1 MYDRYFG
8 YYKQR
13 IPFVK
18 LERCC
23 IEGYSTDSLI
33 LKNTAYGSDFR
44 NYSDPLKG
52 YMERRR
58 KVLETVNRDADV
70 KFMKVILVS
79 GDINRIRKSALI
91 LADGIDVM
99 SYDDDDED
107 YEYAFNYDEEEN
119 DEASYSSDIF
129 EIELG
134 KDMADE
140 RVAGN
145 PYAIKTAKIAV
156 AATQNFKANGVLF
169 RGLEAGSLEDQC
181 AAIASVTFQNVFV
194 GIPSEMEDMPEI
206 RRLMLE
212 RGFDIIR
219 LPDVEPSYYR
229 NVADK
234 LIEFGGVPFETDE
247 LKETV
252 IGGVIKKCGK
262 YISEENISAVLTY
275 GLLRM
280 KEGEDVFRSEHF
292 KDYINISSGSALETL
307 NAMTGLHNLKSAV
320 REYTAIRKE
329 MKRNPLSGLECTH
342 LIFEGNPGGGKTV
355 SSRLLSDI
363 LAAEGITNGTFVS
376 ASRSDI
382 IGEYLGHTAPKVAK
396 LFRDAAG
403 GVLFVDEAGFFTQKT
418 NSSYVDEAIKEFVR
432 YMETC
437 RDVTVIFA
445 MYPGEAEKFLELDEG
460 LASRISAVIK
470 FEDYTEKELS
480 GIFKYMLTAKGY
492 KPAKGVCAQ
501 AGKCLMELKSRSGER
516 FGNAREARKLVDYV
530 IKAVALRHDRD
541 NTFDDVVSASDLKA
555 AFKAMGTST
564 HTVKKTAAIGF
575 MAHKSTHD
583 SSLPEIPAAARAAK
597 TVS

>member
-1 MYDRYFG
+1 MYDRYMG

-18 LERCC
+18 FQRCC
-23 IEGYSTDSLI
+23 IDGYSIECIS
-33 LKNTAYGSDFR
+33 LKNTGFGSEFR

-52 YMERRR
+52 YIERRK
-58 KVLETVNRDADV
+58 KVLETLNRDADV
-70 KFMKVILVS
+70 RFMKVLLVS

-99 SYDDDDED
+99 SYADDDEVYD
-107 YEYAFNYDEEEN
+107 YDYDEYDEE
-119 DEASYSSDIF
+119 DEPSYSSDIF

-145 PYAIKTAKIAV
+145 PYVIKTAKIAGT
-156 AATQNFKANGVLF
+156 ATQAFKANGVLF
-169 RGLEAGSLEDQC
+169 RGLDVASLDEQC
-181 AAIASVTFQNVFV
+181 AAIASVTYQNVFV
-194 GIPSEMEDMPEI
+194 GLPSEMEDLPEI
-206 RRLMLE
+206 RRLIFE

-219 LPDVEPSYYR
+219 LPDVDPSYYR
-229 NVADK
+229 EVADK
-234 LIEFGGVPFETDE
+234 LIEFGGVPFESEE

-262 YISEENISAVLTY
+262 YISEENISAALTN

-280 KEGEDVFRSEHF
+280 KEGEDVFKPEHF
-292 KDYINISSGSALETL
+292 TDCINISSGSALETL
-307 NAMTGLHNLKSAV
+307 NSMTGLHNLKNSV
-320 REYTAIRKE
+320 REYTAVRKE
-329 MKRNPLSGLECTH
+329 MKRNPLCGLESTH
-342 LIFEGNPGGGKTV
+342 LIFEGNPGGGKTI

-418 NSSYVDEAIKEFVR
+418 NGSYVEEAVKEFVR
-432 YMETC
+432 FMETC

-470 FEDYTEKELS
+470 FDDYSEKELA
-480 GIFKYMLTAKGY
+480 GIFEYMLRAKGY
-492 KPAKGVCAQ
+492 KPAKGVSAQ

-516 FGNAREARKLVDYV
+516 FGNAREARKLVDFV
-530 IKAVALRHDRD
+530 IKALALRHDKEGI
-541 NTFDDVVSASDLKA
+541 FDDVVTAADLKS
-555 AFKAMGTST
+555 AFKAFGASA
-564 HTVKKTAAIGF
+564 HSVKKTATIGF
-575 MAHKSTHD
+575 MTDTAG
-583 SSLPEIPAAARAAK
+583 AARAAGF
-597 TVS
+597 